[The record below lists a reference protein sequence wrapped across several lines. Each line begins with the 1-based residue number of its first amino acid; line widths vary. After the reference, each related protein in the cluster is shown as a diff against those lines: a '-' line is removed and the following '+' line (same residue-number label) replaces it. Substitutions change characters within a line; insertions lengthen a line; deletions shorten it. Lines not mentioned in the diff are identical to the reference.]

1 MAFFNDVVR
10 DFRFGLRNIR
20 KSPAFTSMA
29 VGSLALG
36 IGASTAMYSVI
47 HAVVISP
54 FPYKDVEHLM
64 SIQVREA
71 GKERGRTDYT
81 VDQYVTFAQRSSI
94 FEGVIASTISDVLWT
109 GDGEPRRLRGNH
121 VSMNAFDIMGV
132 GPVLGRTLTPHDAE
146 PDAEPVAILSYKFW
160 KAQFAGDPGVLGRK
174 LRLNNK
180 VRTIVGVMPR
190 RFMFRGP
197 DVYLPVVYRRG
208 ETPEGVRYVHVLGRV
223 KPGVT
228 GAQAEADLKPII
240 DELKQESPKEFPDKW
255 RVSLLPFTETFP
267 SGIRDTLWILFGA
280 VGLLFLI
287 SCVNV
292 SNLLLSKAAA
302 RSKEVAVR
310 ASLGASRFRIIRQ
323 LLAEALLMAVVGG
336 SLGIALAYAGLR
348 GIISVVPPY
357 TIPDEAEI
365 AINMPVL
372 IFTSLVAVA
381 AALLFG
387 IAPALHLAGKDLT
400 APLKETGRG
409 TAGSTRQSILR
420 SGLVVGEVA
429 LSLILL
435 VGASLMLRTVF
446 ARQSVDLGIPVDQ
459 IVTMRVPV
467 SDEHYPDTARKSAF
481 FAEVLRR
488 VRTVPGIAA
497 AGLNSGVHPL
507 GNFSVPVEVPSN
519 AQPDN
524 RVVMIHSTDEN
535 YPAVVR
541 LSLVQ
546 GRLLDEHEVARAA
559 HVTLVNESFVHRYFP
574 SGNALGQVVRIPR
587 LRTAPFRAA
596 DDSFQI
602 VGVLRD
608 TLNRAYTNET
618 IPEMHVPYTTTGIA
632 DRLIIRAS
640 GQPMSIV
647 SAVRAQILAVDKD
660 QPVTDIRTVESMLND
675 FVYARPRFNLL
686 LLTIFATVGLSLALL
701 GIYGVIS
708 NGVSQRSHEIGIRMA
723 LGATFSDV
731 LRMVLS
737 SGLKLIGLG
746 IVVGLI
752 GSFASVRVLS
762 KEVWSISTFD
772 PYSFAGVC
780 AVVLATGLLACLW
793 PASSAGRIDPVKALR
808 HE

>member
-1 MAFFNDVVR
+1 
-10 DFRFGLRNIR
+10 
-20 KSPAFTSMA
+20 
-29 VGSLALG
+29 
-36 IGASTAMYSVI
+36 
-47 HAVVISP
+47 
-54 FPYKDVEHLM
+54 
-64 SIQVREA
+64 
-71 GKERGRTDYT
+71 
-81 VDQYVTFAQRSSI
+81 
-94 FEGVIASTISDVLWT
+94 
-109 GDGEPRRLRGNH
+109 
-121 VSMNAFDIMGV
+121 
-132 GPVLGRTLTPHDAE
+132 
-146 PDAEPVAILSYKFW
+146 
-160 KAQFAGDPGVLGRK
+160 
-174 LRLNNK
+174 
-180 VRTIVGVMPR
+180 
-190 RFMFRGP
+190 
-197 DVYLPVVYRRG
+197 
-208 ETPEGVRYVHVLGRV
+208 
-223 KPGVT
+223 
-228 GAQAEADLKPII
+228 
-240 DELKQESPKEFPDKW
+240 
-255 RVSLLPFTETFP
+255 
-267 SGIRDTLWILFGA
+267 
-280 VGLLFLI
+280 
-287 SCVNV
+287 
-292 SNLLLSKAAA
+292 
-302 RSKEVAVR
+302 
-310 ASLGASRFRIIRQ
+310 
-323 LLAEALLMAVVGG
+323 
-336 SLGIALAYAGLR
+336 
-348 GIISVVPPY
+348 
-357 TIPDEAEI
+357 
-365 AINMPVL
+365 
-372 IFTSLVAVA
+372 
-381 AALLFG
+381 
-387 IAPALHLAGKDLT
+387 
-400 APLKETGRG
+400 
-409 TAGSTRQSILR
+409 
-420 SGLVVGEVA
+420 
-429 LSLILL
+429 
-435 VGASLMLRTVF
+435 
-446 ARQSVDLGIPVDQ
+446 
-459 IVTMRVPV
+459 
-467 SDEHYPDTARKSAF
+467 
-481 FAEVLRR
+481 
-488 VRTVPGIAA
+488 
-497 AGLNSGVHPL
+497 VHPL